1 MSRNDHCI
9 HHYEGVY
16 LPMSSLIGKC
26 KLKPHTQKSNHYT
39 ATQMT
44 AITNQLPR
52 VGEGVDQR
60 NTGKWLMRF
69 VMVQPVLENSL
80 TVSSEA
86 KKQKQTTMQPTSFT
100 FCIYPRVIKVA
111 THMGVRMLIV
121 ALFTVAKY
129 QRSAD
134 IHKIHQEMNGI

>member
-1 MSRNDHCI
+1 
-9 HHYEGVY
+9 
-16 LPMSSLIGKC
+16 
-26 KLKPHTQKSNHYT
+26 
-39 ATQMT
+39 MT

-86 KKQKQTTMQPTSFT
+86 KKQKQTTM
-100 FCIYPRVIKVA
+100 
-111 THMGVRMLIV
+111 
-121 ALFTVAKY
+121 
-129 QRSAD
+129 
-134 IHKIHQEMNGI
+134 